1 MFMLLT
7 MYTKEELKEFVNS
20 KKKNFVPGESSVPVS
35 GKVFDENELSNM
47 MEAVMDC
54 HRTEWRWNE
63 KFEKWLSEFLWVKFV
78 ATTNSGSSANLLA
91 LSTLTSKELWERQLL
106 PWDEVITVAA
116 WFPTTITPIIQNRLV
131 PVFVDVDLWTYEVNI
146 EALKQAISPKTKC
159 IMLAHTLWN
168 AFNLWEITKVCK
180 EHNLWLIEDTCD
192 ALWTTYNGQYIWTF
206 GDIWTLSFYPA
217 HHITTWEWWALI
229 TNNPLLYKLIKQF
242 RDWWR
247 DCWCKTGQ
255 DNSCWMRFKWQLWE
269 LPEWFDHKYIYSKIG
284 YNLKMTDMQASIWC
298 AQLEKLP
305 NFIQKRKNNAKYL
318 SDKFVEHWLDQ
329 YFILPKA
336 TENSEP
342 SRFGF
347 CLSLKEG
354 SWINREDLLQYL
366 NNYKIWTRL
375 LFAWNFTRQ
384 PAFLDYVKD
393 YRIVWELKNTD
404 YVVDNTFRL
413 WTFPELTDEMLD
425 FVVLKIVDFING
437 RE

>member
-1 MFMLLT
+1 
-7 MYTKEELKEFVNS
+7 MYTKEELKEFIDF
-20 KKKNFVPGESSVPVS
+20 KKKNFIPWESPVPVS

-63 KFEKWLSEFLWVKFV
+63 KFEKWLSDFLWIKFV
-78 ATTNSGSSANLLA
+78 ATTNSWSSANLLA
-91 LSTLTSKELWERQLL
+91 LSTLTSKELWDRQLL

-131 PVFVDVDLWTYEVNI
+131 PIFVDVDLWTYEVNI
-146 EALKQAISPKTKC
+146 DALKQAISSKTKC

-168 AFNLWEITKVCK
+168 AFNLWEITKICK

-192 ALWTTYNGQYIWTF
+192 ALWTTYNWQYIWTF

-217 HHITTWEWWALI
+217 HHITTGEWWALI

-247 DCWCKTGQ
+247 DCWCKTWQ
-255 DNSCWMRFKWQLWE
+255 DNSCWMRFKWQLGE

-284 YNLKMTDMQASIWC
+284 YNLKITDMQAAIWV

-305 NFIQKRKNNAKYL
+305 DFIQKRKDNFNYL
-318 SDKFVEHWLDQ
+318 KDKFIENWLDQ
-329 YFILPKA
+329 YFILPEA
-336 TENSEP
+336 TENSDP
-342 SRFGF
+342 SWFGF
-347 CLSLKEG
+347 CLSLKEN
-354 SWINREDLLQYL
+354 SWINREELLQYL
-366 NNYKIWTRL
+366 NSYKIWTRL

-393 YRIVWELKNTD
+393 YRIMWDLTNTD
-404 YVVDNTFRL
+404 YIVDNTFRL
-413 WTFPELTDEMLD
+413 WTFPWLTIKMLD
-425 FVVLKIVDFING
+425 FVTLKIKEFIDE
-437 RE
+437 RKL